1 MTVEEAISFALAT
14 LQMPEREAAP
24 ETPRTGRVVLR
35 GDFGSLTTREIEV
48 LQLLVKGMTYAQI
61 AERLVVS
68 RRTVNAHVTAIYR
81 KLDVNSRNEATYA
94 ALQHGLS

>member
-1 MTVEEAISFALAT
+1 
-14 LQMPEREAAP
+14 
-24 ETPRTGRVVLR
+24 
-35 GDFGSLTTREIEV
+35 EIEV
-48 LQLLVKGMTYAQI
+48 LQLLVRGMTYAQI